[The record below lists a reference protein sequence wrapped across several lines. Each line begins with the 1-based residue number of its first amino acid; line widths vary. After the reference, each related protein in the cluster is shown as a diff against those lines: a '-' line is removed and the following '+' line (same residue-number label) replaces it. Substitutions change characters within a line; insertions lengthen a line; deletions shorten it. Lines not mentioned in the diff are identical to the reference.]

1 VAERSARRGSLAI
14 AIAALGLLA
23 VTVLMLLTAT
33 RPAPDRVQELSER
46 LRCPVCKSVSIA
58 ESPSE
63 TATAMRQA
71 VADQVAAGRTDEQI
85 VDYFRARYGDW
96 VLLDPPRRG
105 TTLPLWLA
113 SLAAVGVGA
122 AIVLARTRR
131 RPNANALDEELPAEA
146 QQRVD
151 AEVARARSIRP
162 AGEDEP

>member
-1 VAERSARRGSLAI
+1 MSERGIGRGLSLAVVI
-14 AIAALGLLA
+14 TVMGLLA
-23 VTVLMLLTAT
+23 VTVVTLLTAN
-33 RPAPDRVQELSER
+33 RPAPDRVQELSQR

-63 TATAMRQA
+63 TAAAMRRV
-71 VADQVAAGRTDEQI
+71 VAEQVAAGRTDEQI
-85 VDYFRARYGDW
+85 VDHFRARYGEW

-113 SLAAVGVGA
+113 PLAAAAVGA

-131 RPNANALDEELPAEA
+131 PRALDGELPAA
-146 QQRVD
+146 ARQRVED
-151 AEVARARSIRP
+151 AVARARTAGP